1 MTPLLKSDG
10 FTAKSNALSGKLAP
24 DNAPEPE
31 HRCTTPPTASRVRKV
46 PSSATTLR
54 HETSDDIKNNQRKIL
69 DNQQKIR
76 DKCCELSDMRCNGG
90 PKRLNLLERS
100 RTGGEILGLAPAEVT
115 IVVAADSGAVTHVI
129 HPNQLPAGCVPTGA
143 SNDHFTG
150 AGGEHIERF
159 GEVDTVLTSSHGPTS
174 CAWDCADVSR
184 ALHSIAKV
192 TGPEH
197 GEGVHEVLFT
207 NRRAVVV
214 PAGFVEEI
222 LKRTIPVLEYN
233 RVGNLYLAEVKL
245 SSFARQG
252 QKR

>member
-1 MTPLLKSDG
+1 MSKPCLRGPHCRRGGSE
-10 FTAKSNALSGKLAP
+10 AP
-24 DNAPEPE
+24 KQGEQVCGPQCGGTIGHASHAPEPKQAF
-31 HRCTTPPTASRVRKV
+31 TGRKRKD
-46 PSSATTLR
+46 SANR
-54 HETSDDIKNNQRKIL
+54 FS
-69 DNQQKIR
+69 
-76 DKCCELSDMRCNGG
+76 
-90 PKRLNLLERS
+90 LLERS
-100 RTGGEILGLAPAEVT
+100 GAGGEILGVAPAGIT

-129 HPNQLPAGCVPTGA
+129 HPSQLPAGCVPTGA
-143 SNDHFTG
+143 NNDHFTG

-159 GEVDTVLTSSHGPTS
+159 GEVDTILTSSHGATS

-214 PAGFVEEI
+214 RAGFVDKI
-222 LKRTIPVLEYN
+222 LQRTTPVLEYN

-245 SSFARQG
+245 SSFTRQG

>member
-1 MTPLLKSDG
+1 MR
-10 FTAKSNALSGKLAP
+10 
-24 DNAPEPE
+24 E
-31 HRCTTPPTASRVRKV
+31 V
-46 PSSATTLR
+46 PSSATRL
-54 HETSDDIKNNQRKIL
+54 HGETSDEIKNNQRKIL
-69 DNQQKIR
+69 NNQQKIR
-76 DKCCELSDMRCNGG
+76 DKCCELSDIQRDGEL
-90 PKRLNLLERS
+90 KRLNLLERS
-100 RTGGEILGLAPAEVT
+100 RPGGEILGLAPAEVT

-159 GEVDTVLTSSHGPTS
+159 GEVDTVLTSSHGPTA

-197 GEGVHEVLFT
+197 GEGVHEVVFT

-214 PAGFVEEI
+214 PAGFV
-222 LKRTIPVLEYN
+222 
-233 RVGNLYLAEVKL
+233 
-245 SSFARQG
+245 
-252 QKR
+252 

>member
-1 MTPLLKSDG
+1 M
-10 FTAKSNALSGKLAP
+10 
-24 DNAPEPE
+24 
-31 HRCTTPPTASRVRKV
+31 
-46 PSSATTLR
+46 
-54 HETSDDIKNNQRKIL
+54 IL
-69 DNQQKIR
+69 DNQKKIHS
-76 DKCCELSDMRCNGG
+76 KCCELADARSSGG
-90 PKRLNLLERS
+90 LKRLNLLERS
-100 RTGGEILGLAPAEVT
+100 GTGGEILGLAPAEVT
-115 IVVAADSGAVTHVI
+115 IVVAADSGAVSHVI
-129 HPNQLPAGCVPTGA
+129 HPSQLPAGCVPTGA
-143 SNDHFTG
+143 NNDHFTG

-159 GEVDTVLTSSHGPTS
+159 GEVDTVLTGSHGAAA

-184 ALHSIAKV
+184 ALHSVAKV

-222 LKRTIPVLEYN
+222 LRRTTPVLEYN

-252 QKR
+252 QNR